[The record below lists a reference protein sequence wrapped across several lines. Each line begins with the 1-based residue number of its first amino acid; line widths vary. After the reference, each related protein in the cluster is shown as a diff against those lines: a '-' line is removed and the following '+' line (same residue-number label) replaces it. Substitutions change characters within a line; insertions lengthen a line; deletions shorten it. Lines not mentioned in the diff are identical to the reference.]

1 MPSKAVIQTHHVVYS
16 SPEHPEQECV
26 VRVRKS
32 EHLLLTRQGWYC
44 RKTLSKGYVKAQK
57 IWLALNED
65 RAEEV

>member
-1 MPSKAVIQTHHVVYS
+1 MSSKPVVQSHHAVYP

-26 VRVRKS
+26 VRVRKC
-32 EHLLLTRQGWYC
+32 EHLLLTRQSWYC